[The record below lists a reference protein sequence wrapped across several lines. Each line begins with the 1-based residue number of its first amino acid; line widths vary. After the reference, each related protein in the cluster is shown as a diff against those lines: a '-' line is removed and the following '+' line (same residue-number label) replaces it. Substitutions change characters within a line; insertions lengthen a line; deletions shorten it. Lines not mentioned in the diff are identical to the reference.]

1 MSKPQNSPQNTEFLS
16 RFLDYLKQQ
25 DQEDTNFHQ
34 MSEGEVIEEAA
45 DEIES
50 KATLSYADLSID
62 LDMFEGLSDEK
73 VIEHLQRVGKLATD
87 GQLKEVIGMHPTY
100 PYEGVHDDLVALY
113 IDHTMKVISNLR
125 SLQD

>member
-1 MSKPQNSPQNTEFLS
+1 MN
-16 RFLDYLKQQ
+16 
-25 DQEDTNFHQ
+25 
-34 MSEGEVIEEAA
+34 EGEVIEEAA
-45 DEIES
+45 DEIDS
-50 KATLSYADLSID
+50 KAILSYADLSID

-100 PYEGVHDDLVALY
+100 PYEGGHDDLVALY